1 MPQVGVGLTQF
12 LPRRTGAVLKA
23 RSPRGNV
30 HRMEHGAESRT
41 PTPARHP
48 LFAPYYGLVV
58 LGAALYL
65 AKSFPALSY
74 PHWFGLALTL
84 GLMVLADLVPVRMP
98 GGGFVTPGASLDFAA
113 LLVFGGPWTAVL
125 NVLATALAQ
134 GVLRRQPP
142 LRVVFNAA
150 LYVVMI
156 AATAGV
162 FALLGGHVGRID
174 LPGDL
179 VALVACGLTYF
190 LVNGLGLSLILALT
204 GGPSAW
210 RIFQVNFFVT
220 ALHHLS
226 YLALGAVT
234 AVAFFRLGP
243 WALALFVLPI
253 LLASLSFRRY
263 FEMRQ
268 DLLEFVRA
276 LAEVLE
282 EVDPYTR
289 QHSVRVA
296 EYSKLVGRAMGMSER
311 AVLDLEY
318 GALLH
323 DLGKV
328 GRQYQYI
335 LQKPGRLSLEEQAT
349 MRAHPAEGAAIVA
362 KVRALRRAS
371 DIVKNHHE
379 RPDGLG
385 YPCGLRGDDI
395 PLGSRIVMACDA
407 FDAMTSDRPYRR
419 AMSSERAA
427 AELAKHAGTQFD
439 AGVVAALEGLI
450 RTARFPILSEAYGAD
465 EAADLPPVRRGA

>member
-1 MPQVGVGLTQF
+1 MEATAHS
-12 LPRRTGAVLKA
+12 GA
-23 RSPRGNV
+23 S
-30 HRMEHGAESRT
+30 
-41 PTPARHP
+41 RHP
-48 LFAPYYGLVV
+48 LFYPYYGLVV
-58 LGAALYL
+58 VGAILYL
-65 AKSFPALSY
+65 VVSFPQLQTPQWTGLGVAL
-74 PHWFGLALTL
+74 F
-84 GLMVLADLVPVRMP
+84 LMIVADLVPVRMP
-98 GGGFVTPGASLDFAA
+98 GGGFVTPGASLDFAS
-113 LLVFGGPWTAVL
+113 LLVFGGPWTALL
-125 NVLATALAQ
+125 NVVATLVGQ
-134 GVLRRQPP
+134 GLLRRHSPV
-142 LRVVFNAA
+142 RVLFNAGF
-150 LYVVMI
+150 YVLMI
-156 AATAGV
+156 AATATV
-162 FALLGGHVGRID
+162 FHVLGGHVGRID

-179 VALVACGLTYF
+179 PALVACGLTYY
-190 LVNGLGLSLILALT
+190 LVNGLGLSLILALS

-289 QHSVRVA
+289 QHSIRVA
-296 EYSKLVGRAMGMSER
+296 EYSILLGRALGLSER
-311 AVLDLEY
+311 AVRDLEY

-362 KVRALRRAS
+362 KVRALRGAAE
-371 DIVKNHHE
+371 IVKNHHE

-395 PLGSRIVMACDA
+395 PLGSRIVMVADA

-419 AMSSERAA
+419 AFPAERAV
-427 AELAKHAGTQFD
+427 AELRKHAGTQFD
-439 AGVVAALEGLI
+439 ERVVAALDELI
-450 RTARFPILSEAYGAD
+450 KAGKFKVLHDGNASE
-465 EAADLPPVRRGA
+465 EALDLPPARRGA

>member
-1 MPQVGVGLTQF
+1 
-12 LPRRTGAVLKA
+12 
-23 RSPRGNV
+23 
-30 HRMEHGAESRT
+30 MEHGAQAGT

-48 LFAPYYGLVV
+48 LFVPYYGLVV
-58 LGAALYL
+58 LGALLYL
-65 AKSFPALSY
+65 GKSLPALSH

-84 GLMVLADLVPVRMP
+84 GLMIAADLVPVRMP
-98 GGGFVTPGASLDFAA
+98 GGGFVTTGASLDFAA
-113 LLVFGGPWTAVL
+113 LLVFGGPWTALL
-125 NVLATALAQ
+125 NVVGTVLGQ
-134 GVLRRQPP
+134 GVFRRKPP
-142 LRVVFNAA
+142 VRVLFNAA

-156 AATAGV
+156 SATAFV

-174 LPGDL
+174 LPADL
-179 VALVACGLTYF
+179 PALVACALTYF
-190 LVNGLGLSLILALT
+190 LVNGLGLSLVLALT

-226 YLALGAVT
+226 YLLLGGVS

-263 FEMRQ
+263 FEMKQ

-296 EYSKLVGRAMGMSER
+296 EYSKRLARAMGMSER
-311 AVLDLEY
+311 SVQDLEY

-335 LQKPGRLSLEEQAT
+335 LQKPGRLSLEEQST

-395 PLGSRIVMACDA
+395 PLGARIVMVADA

-419 AMSSERAA
+419 AMPSERAVG
-427 AELAKHAGTQFD
+427 ELAKHSGTQFD
-439 AGVVAALEGLI
+439 AGVVAALEGLV
-450 RTARFPILSEAYGAD
+450 RGGRFPVLRETQAGD
-465 EAADLPPVRRGA
+465 EATDLPPARREA

>member
-1 MPQVGVGLTQF
+1 
-12 LPRRTGAVLKA
+12 
-23 RSPRGNV
+23 
-30 HRMEHGAESRT
+30 MEQTSAA
-41 PTPARHP
+41 PAPARHP
-48 LFAPYYGLVV
+48 LFVPYYVTVVLAAAAYLVV
-58 LGAALYL
+58 WHPVLTGVPWTALGV
-65 AKSFPALSY
+65 
-74 PHWFGLALTL
+74 TL
-84 GLMVLADLVPVRMP
+84 ILMILADLVPVRMP

-113 LLVFGGPWTAVL
+113 LLVFGGPWTAAL
-125 NVLATALAQ
+125 NVVATLLSQ
-134 GVLRRQPP
+134 GLLRRQSPM
-142 LRVVFNAA
+142 RVLFNAA
-150 LYVVMI
+150 LYVLMI
-156 AATAGV
+156 AAASGV
-162 FALLGGHVGRID
+162 FALLGGEVGRIS

-179 VALVACGLTYF
+179 PALVGCALVYF
-190 LVNGLGLSLILALT
+190 LVNGFGLSSVLALT

-234 AVAFFRLGP
+234 AVGYFQMGP

-263 FEMRQ
+263 FEMKQ

-296 EYSKLVGRAMGMSER
+296 EYSKVLARAMGMSER

-349 MRAHPAEGAAIVA
+349 MRAHPAEGAAIVG
-362 KVRALRRAS
+362 KVRALRRAAS
-371 DIVKNHHE
+371 IVLNHHE

-385 YPCGLRGDDI
+385 YPQGLRGDDI
-395 PLGSRIVMACDA
+395 PLGSRIVMIADA

-419 AMSSERAA
+419 ALS
-427 AELAKHAGTQFD
+427 AEKAVGELKKHAGTQFD
-439 AGVVAALEGLI
+439 AGAVAALDVLI
-450 RTARFPILSEAYGAD
+450 QAGRFPLLASAQAAEEAL
-465 EAADLPPVRRGA
+465 DLPPARRGA

>member
-1 MPQVGVGLTQF
+1 MEAT
-12 LPRRTGAVLKA
+12 A
-23 RSPRGNV
+23 RSGT
-30 HRMEHGAESRT
+30 S
-41 PTPARHP
+41 RHP
-48 LFAPYYGLVV
+48 LFYPYYLVV
-58 LGAALYL
+58 IAGAILYL
-65 AKSFPALSY
+65 ALSFPQLSS
-74 PHWFGLALTL
+74 PHWTGLGITL
-84 GLMVLADLVPVRMP
+84 LLMIVADLVPVRMP
-98 GGGFVTPGASLDFAA
+98 GGGFVTPGASLDFAS
-113 LLVFGGPWTAVL
+113 LLVFGGPWTALL
-125 NVLATALAQ
+125 NVVATLVGQ
-134 GVLRRQPP
+134 GLLRRHPP
-142 LRVVFNAA
+142 VRVVFNAGF
-150 LYVVMI
+150 YVLMI
-156 AATAGV
+156 AATASV
-162 FALLGGHVGRID
+162 FQLLGGHVGRID
-174 LPGDL
+174 LPDDL
-179 VALVACGLTYF
+179 PALVACGLTYY
-190 LVNGLGLSLILALT
+190 LVNGLGLSLILALS

-289 QHSVRVA
+289 QHSIRVA
-296 EYSKLVGRAMGMSER
+296 EYSILLGRALGLSER
-311 AVLDLEY
+311 AVRDLEY

-362 KVRALRRAS
+362 KVRALRGAAA
-371 DIVKNHHE
+371 IVKNHHE

-395 PLGSRIVMACDA
+395 PLGSRIVMVADA

-419 AMSSERAA
+419 ALPPERAV
-427 AELAKHAGTQFD
+427 AELRKHAGTQFD
-439 AGVVAALEGLI
+439 ERVVAALDSLI
-450 RTARFPILSEAYGAD
+450 RAGRFPVLHDGSAALEAL
-465 EAADLPPVRRGA
+465 DLPPARRGA

>member
-1 MPQVGVGLTQF
+1 V
-12 LPRRTGAVLKA
+12 
-23 RSPRGNV
+23 
-30 HRMEHGAESRT
+30 
-41 PTPARHP
+41 
-48 LFAPYYGLVV
+48 
-58 LGAALYL
+58 
-65 AKSFPALSY
+65 
-74 PHWFGLALTL
+74 
-84 GLMVLADLVPVRMP
+84 
-98 GGGFVTPGASLDFAA
+98 
-113 LLVFGGPWTAVL
+113 
-125 NVLATALAQ
+125 
-134 GVLRRQPP
+134 
-142 LRVVFNAA
+142 
-150 LYVVMI
+150 
-156 AATAGV
+156 
-162 FALLGGHVGRID
+162 
-174 LPGDL
+174 
-179 VALVACGLTYF
+179 
-190 LVNGLGLSLILALT
+190 LALT
-204 GGPSAW
+204 GGASTW

-243 WALALFVLPI
+243 WGLGLFVLPI

-263 FEMRQ
+263 FEMKQ

-282 EVDPYTR
+282 EIDPYTR
-289 QHSVRVA
+289 QHSIRVA
-296 EYSKLVGRAMGMSER
+296 EYSKRLGRTLGMSER
-311 AVLDLEY
+311 RVQDLEY

-371 DIVKNHHE
+371 EIVKNHHE

-385 YPCGLRGDDI
+385 YPCGLRGEDI
-395 PLGSRIVMACDA
+395 PLGSRIVMVADA

-419 AMSSERAA
+419 AMPSERAV

-439 AGVVAALEGLI
+439 TRVVAALEALI
-450 RTARFPILSEAYGAD
+450 AGGRFPILREPHAAEEAT
-465 EAADLPPVRRGA
+465 DLPPARREA